1 MYLVKTPV
9 LISKLT
15 SKSLIWNIPT
25 KENTLYLTF
34 DDGPIP
40 HLTMEILAILSDFN
54 AKATF
59 FCVGENAERY
69 PQLIERMQQDGHMLG
84 NHSHQHI
91 KGWKSKVSNYLE
103 NIDKASQFIPSN
115 LFRPPYGQINYQQ
128 INLVKQKYKIIM
140 WSVLSG
146 DFDINLSSEQC
157 LFNVLQSKPG
167 DIIVFHDNYKA
178 QEKVLDV
185 LPQFLEYFVNKGF
198 SFEHLGFLQNDFSL
212 NQTIN

>member
-9 LISKLT
+9 LVSKLT

-25 KENTLYLTF
+25 NEKKLYLTF

-40 HLTMEILAILSDFN
+40 YLTLEILKILADYN
-54 AKATF
+54 ARATF
-59 FCVGENAERY
+59 FCVGENVKRY
-69 PQLIERMQQDGHMLG
+69 PQLLDRILDDRHIIG

-91 KGWKSKVSNYLE
+91 SGWKSNVSAYVE
-103 NIDKASQFIPSN
+103 NVRKAGSFIPSK
-115 LFRPPYGQINYQQ
+115 LFRPPYGQISYRQ
-128 INLVKQKYKIIM
+128 IKELKKDYKIIM

-146 DFDINLSSEQC
+146 DFDVSLSPEQC
-157 LFNVLQSKPG
+157 LFNVLQSKAG

-185 LPQFLEYFVNKGF
+185 LPKFLQYFGNKGYT
-198 SFEHLGFLQNDFSL
+198 FEHLGFLQND
-212 NQTIN
+212 

>member
-9 LISKLT
+9 LVSKLM
-15 SKSLIWNIPT
+15 SKSLIWNIQCNQR
-25 KENTLYLTF
+25 KLFLTF

-40 HLTMEILAILSDFN
+40 YLTMEILKILSDYN

-69 PQLIERMQQDGHMLG
+69 PQLIDRILDDEHYVG

-91 KGWKSKVSNYLE
+91 SGWKTRLKDY
-103 NIDKASQFIPSN
+103 KANAEKAESFISSR
-115 LFRPPYGQINYQQ
+115 LFRPPYGQITYQQ
-128 INLVKQKYKIIM
+128 IKEIKKKYKIIM

-146 DFDINLSSEQC
+146 DFDQSLSAEQC
-157 LFNVLQSKPG
+157 LFNVLQSSPG

-178 QEKVLDV
+178 ESKVLEV
-185 LPQFLEYFVNKGF
+185 LPKFLKYFSDRGYT
-198 SFEHLGFLQNDFSL
+198 FEHLGFLDKD
-212 NQTIN
+212 